1 MNGALPIVP
10 LAIEAL
16 VRSTK
21 PPAPFCAHL
30 SHHNVLIM
38 REIRGRGEE
47 QTTTMNKEIDTL

>member
-10 LAIEAL
+10 PAIEAL

-21 PPAPFCAHL
+21 PLPLFVPI
-30 SHHNVLIM
+30 SRMIIIM